1 MESSRSPERWAVRGR
16 RLGRTHPPTCKE
28 RQRPRGRYR
37 PTNQQPRPP
46 RGPERPGSLGF
57 CPARHTRSTRR
68 TAGGRPRV
76 TPGPETPPRLHARTR
91 HNRAPPF
98 RRTERLRTPEHQPP
112 PRPFLRRV
120 ACGDAAA
127 RGWRR
132 DGRAG
137 LRVLPWPC
145 RPWPGRGHSRPGRQG
160 ASPRRPGT
168 SRDGGM
174 IGPQGL
180 EARTHL
186 ARLPGP
192 RAQSEATDWLLTSL
206 DAVEPSSGQRLRY
219 VPASPPCPR
228 SSCSARNGVIRGVSI
243 SRGDMREAPG
253 SAGRPGGG
261 GQTGADADPVGRGV
275 ACRGGPGRGG

>member
-98 RRTERLRTPEHQPP
+98 RRTERLRTLERQPP
-112 PRPFLRRV
+112 PRPFPRRV

-132 DGRAG
+132 DRRAG

-160 ASPRRPGT
+160 ARPRRPGT

-219 VPASPPCPR
+219 VPACPPCPCR
-228 SSCSARNGVIRGVSI
+228 HMQRGT
-243 SRGDMREAPG
+243 E
-253 SAGRPGGG
+253 
-261 GQTGADADPVGRGV
+261 
-275 ACRGGPGRGG
+275 